1 MKWMKI
7 LLKKL
12 SQKIYYDLR
21 VTGESKAL
29 VIYMQMFRVY
39 CYLKMFSYFRETWLK
54 YVRNQGP
61 VICSPNGT
69 NLIKGGTKWMDLRR
83 KDILH
88 GRNIEH
94 WISWCIFCR
103 LHDKDNWVW
112 NTSDKIT
119 FTETPSVKGTLE
131 FTSIQALLCK
141 HQPGEQLSSCYRQ

>member
-1 MKWMKI
+1 MKI
-7 LLKKL
+7 LVKKL

-69 NLIKGGTKWMDLRR
+69 NLIKGGTNLQ
-83 KDILH
+83 
-88 GRNIEH
+88 
-94 WISWCIFCR
+94 R
-103 LHDKDNWVW
+103 LV
-112 NTSDKIT
+112 
-119 FTETPSVKGTLE
+119 
-131 FTSIQALLCK
+131 
-141 HQPGEQLSSCYRQ
+141 QLYSRGAI